1 VYGVDQLMTGIDF
14 RLFAVLPRDTERL
27 WAILTSP
34 FIHGHL
40 AHLAG
45 NSLPLFLFS
54 LLVMRTGVRRY
65 LRASAFIILLGGIIL
80 WLTGRPALHL
90 GASGWVFGLWGL
102 IIADGWFERSLSAFL
117 IGLIVILAYSGMAWG
132 LLPDDTISFEAH
144 LGGLIAGVL
153 YSALSHRKTQPA
165 KTRRR

>member
-1 VYGVDQLMTGIDF
+1 
-14 RLFAVLPRDTERL
+14 
-27 WAILTSP
+27 
-34 FIHGHL
+34 
-40 AHLAG
+40 
-45 NSLPLFLFS
+45 
-54 LLVMRTGVRRY
+54 
-65 LRASAFIILLGGIIL
+65 
-80 WLTGRPALHL
+80 L